1 MKIGIIGKI
10 CSGKT
15 ELANRLIKYYD
26 NIEIK
31 KRSFSDGVYKIA
43 RELFNMKVKDRK
55 LLQSIGTKMREID
68 NNVWVNNTNVE
79 GNVIIDDI
87 RYNNELEFLI
97 RNNFIII
104 YIKIDKEKQKDRIIN
119 TYPDTYR
126 EHLSRLDHESESLK
140 VDEDKVDLILDD
152 DYNIDDIIMYINK
165 NTKRC
170 I

>member
-15 ELANRLIKYYD
+15 ELANRLIKYYN

-55 LLQSIGTKMREID
+55 LLQNIGTKMREID
-68 NNVWVNNTNVE
+68 NNVWINNTNVE

-104 YIKIDKEKQKDRIIN
+104 YIKIDKEKQKDRIIK

-126 EHLSRLDHESESLK
+126 
-140 VDEDKVDLILDD
+140 
-152 DYNIDDIIMYINK
+152 
-165 NTKRC
+165 
-170 I
+170 